1 MKKDFQIFE
10 LEREMGIWEHQ
21 VEYNLSES
29 GVHPMAV
36 EELVAPV
43 ELI

>member
-1 MKKDFQIFE
+1 MKKNFTTFE

-29 GVHPMAV
+29 GVHPMSTA
-36 EELVAPV
+36 ELLGHTP
-43 ELI
+43 I